1 MEDFEDGEMEDEY
14 DAIPAYEAPH
24 KRKEDR
30 KEQAWN
36 TVAFSKTLKNR
47 KSGPK
52 LPKQSNEK
60 MRNFIPLVRF
70 CLSAFKMQEVFFLKF
85 FIV

>member
-1 MEDFEDGEMEDEY
+1 MAKKNPVPYKQTLFKIVCAFRELSPDRMEDFEDGEMEDEY

-30 KEQAWN
+30 KEEARN
-36 TVAFSKTLKNR
+36 TVDFSKTLKNR

-52 LPKQSNEK
+52 LPK
-60 MRNFIPLVRF
+60 
-70 CLSAFKMQEVFFLKF
+70 
-85 FIV
+85 